1 MEVYSP
7 QRFADTLQRT
17 LFSDGQKRTLSGA
30 ADDTVLVNTVD
41 LTIREK
47 ALARAAWQEIAAITG
62 LRFLETTG
70 SADVTYV
77 NDGTSTATTRVS
89 YSGSS
94 ILRATVNISSDRV
107 GSGDGIGSYAFRTYM
122 HETAHALGLG
132 HPQDYDVIRT
142 FSQSDIANDSWQIS
156 IMSYFDQDENTRVN
170 ATYARQITPM
180 LADYLALRDMYGAVP
195 VRVGATTYGVNST
208 AGGALDKMASLG
220 AMATFLI
227 ADTGGWDRVD
237 FSTFAAGQFIDLR
250 PGAISSVMGA
260 VGNMQ
265 IAPGTIIEVA
275 IGGAGGDRLIGNAAS
290 NVLDGRG
297 GADRLEGGLGND
309 TYYYTAGDTVVEGP
323 SAGLD
328 RMLSFGSFA
337 LAANVESGQA
347 LGSAAVTVNGNAL
360 NNAIA
365 GNAAANVLNGL
376 GGNDTLRGGGG
387 NDLYVTNGGDAIIEQ
402 AGAGV
407 DTVRSSVNYALTAHV
422 ENLALMGTAVRGIGN
437 ALNNAIAGNAAGNVL
452 NGLGGNDVLTG
463 GGGADQFVFGDGLDR
478 VRDFQDDVD
487 TLMFI
492 GSQLGVSTTAQ
503 AMSHA
508 VQSGSNV
515 IFDFGAD
522 DLIVL
527 NTTIAALQNDVG
539 II

>member
-17 LFSDGQKRTLSGA
+17 MFSDGQKRTLSGA
-30 ADDTVLVNTVD
+30 ADDTVTVNIVD

-47 ALARAAWQEIAAITG
+47 ALARAAWQEIASVTG
-62 LRFLETTG
+62 LRFVETTG
-70 SADVTYV
+70 SADLTYL

-94 ILRATVNISSDRV
+94 ILRATITISSDRV
-107 GSGDGIGSYAFRTYM
+107 GSGDGIGSFAFRTYM

-132 HPQDYDVIRT
+132 HPQDYDIVKT
-142 FSQSDIANDSWQIS
+142 FSQSKIANDSWQMS
-156 IMSYFDQDENTRVN
+156 IMSYFDQDENTWVN

-180 LADYLALRDMYGAVP
+180 LADYLALRDMYGATP
-195 VRVGATTYGVNST
+195 VRAGATTYGVAST

-237 FSTFAAGQFIDLR
+237 FSTFAMGQFIDLR

-265 IAPGTIIEVA
+265 IAPGTIIEAA
-275 IGGAGGDRLIGNAAS
+275 IGGAGGDRLIGNAAN

-297 GADRLEGGLGND
+297 GADRMEGGAGND
-309 TYYYTAGDTVVEGP
+309 SYYFTAGDTVVEG
-323 SAGLD
+323 AGAGVD
-328 RMLSFGSFA
+328 RMLSFGSFT
-337 LAANVESGQA
+337 LAANVENGQA
-347 LGSAAVTVNGNAL
+347 LGSAAVRVNGNAL
-360 NNAIA
+360 NNSII
-365 GNAAANVLNGL
+365 GNAAGNVLNGL

-387 NDLYVTNGGDAIIEQ
+387 NDVYVTNGGDAIIEQ

-407 DTVRSSVNYALTAHV
+407 DTVRSLVNYALTAHV
-422 ENLALMGTAVRGIGN
+422 ENLFLTGNAVRGIGN
-437 ALNNAIAGNAAGNVL
+437 ALNNVITGNAAANVL
-452 NGLGGNDVLTG
+452 NGGAGNDILTG

-492 GSQLGVSTTAQ
+492 GSQLGVSTTAEV
-503 AMSHA
+503 MSRA

-515 IFDFGAD
+515 IFDFAND
-522 DLIVL
+522 DLIVF